1 MRKYLTL
8 REASELLP
16 SKPAVATVWRW
27 ARRGVE
33 VPEINT
39 LVRLQ
44 YAWIGRRVFT
54 TAEWLDDFIDRMT
67 AARTAQEMCRAGGRD
82 GRKWREFIRLAEA
95 DIVLR
100 RARI

>member
-8 REASELLP
+8 RQAAELLP
-16 SKPAVATVWRW
+16 SKPTVPTVWRW

-33 VPEINT
+33 VPGINVV
-39 LVRLQ
+39 VRLQ
-44 YAWIGRRVFT
+44 TAWIGRRMFT
-54 TAEWLDDFIDRMT
+54 TAEWLDDFIDRLT
-67 AARTAQEMCRAGGRD
+67 AARTAQEMCRAEGRD

-100 RARI
+100 RAKI